1 MNTDR
6 QDAFAG
12 RIEEAIRRA
21 GGVVALAGKASVSKS
36 AIEKWRKGGADPSL
50 SNVLAIAAASGVDPA
65 WLATGSAPPAAVPA
79 KAREDFPSVPRYDVA
94 LSAGHGAF
102 IERAEQLDSIPF
114 TAEFFARRLGR
125 GPKGLAIVDARG
137 DSMEPTISDRDLVMI
152 DTTDT
157 QLAPAI
163 WAFTLDDSVLVK
175 RLQPMQA
182 GAVQVASDNPA
193 YAPFMIDRAESDG
206 FHLIGR
212 VVWVG
217 RVL

>member
-1 MNTDR
+1 MNSDR
-6 QDAFAG
+6 VAAFSA
-12 RIEEAIRRA
+12 RLESAIKRA
-21 GGVVALAGKASVSKS
+21 GGVVPLARASAVSKS
-36 AIEKWRKGGADPSL
+36 AIESWRKGTADPRL
-50 SNVLAIAAASGVDPA
+50 SNILAIAQASGVDA
-65 WLATGSAPPAAVPA
+65 SWLATGARPAEASAPVG
-79 KAREDFPSVPRYDVA
+79 REEFPSVPRYDVA
-94 LSAGHGAF
+94 LSAGHGSF
-102 IERAEQLDSIPF
+102 IDRAEQLDSIPF

-157 QLAPAI
+157 QLTPAI
-163 WAFTLDDSVLVK
+163 WAFTLDDAILVK
-175 RLQPMQA
+175 RLQPTQA
-182 GAVQVASDNPA
+182 GIIQVASDNPA
-193 YAPFMIDRAESDG
+193 YAPFAIDRANADG